1 MHRKVIYIVFN
12 LILIPG
18 ALSKVSAQEFPHVN
32 KRLNIESKNDTLTKT
47 LIPNTT
53 FDSVKPVKN
62 DRVKSKQGQ
71 KLEAPMFR
79 TAKDYEKLD
88 QKNKKVTLYNQAV
101 FKYQDYELTAGIII
115 YDYDK
120 EEVYAGRIKD
130 SLGNLTQHPVF
141 KQGSQIVEPDSIRF
155 NTKTK
160 KAIVW
165 NTRTKYQDF
174 NVKAEKT
181 KKVNDS
187 VYFMKDVIFTTAEDI
202 ENPEYYFRTRN
213 AKFVPNKKIVT
224 GVTNLVIEDVPTPI
238 GLPFAFF
245 PLSQGSVSGFIIPS
259 FGDTNLRG
267 YYLQNGGYYF
277 AFNDMVD
284 LTLLGDVYSNGSN
297 ALNAQSQYRKRYKY
311 NGNVNLR
318 YETLID
324 GERGFDNYQKA
335 KIYNIQWSHS
345 QDAKANPTSRFSASV
360 NLGSSNYFRNSLNT
374 QNIGSN
380 MNNTLS
386 SSISYSKT
394 IQSVPQVNYTI
405 SANHQQNTNTQ
416 QITMSLPN
424 VQASVDRVFPFAPKN
439 GSKKGFIQNINLQY
453 NLRGENRI
461 QTNDSLFFKPEMF
474 NEMNAGIQHSIPL
487 ATNFKVFKYLSVT
500 MTGNYNETWVLN
512 TFDKFY
518 SNETNQ
524 VETVRNN
531 GFDSFRTYNFSTNV
545 GTTIY
550 GMFNFGK
557 NSKIQAIRH
566 VMRPAVSYSYTP
578 SFNQYYDTYA
588 IDALGTTM
596 QEYSRFQGTLFGAP
610 NQTMSN
616 MVGFSLGN
624 NFEAKVR
631 DDESATGEPKKVMLL
646 NSLNFSSSYNLT
658 ADSLNQALAP
668 LAMSANTNLLKDK
681 LRLNLG
687 ASLDPLAIDN
697 AGNRID
703 KFNIANGGS
712 LMRLTSANITVN
724 YSLASTDPLFGGS
737 PKPEDEVDQNVQ
749 NGGRGDDLFG
759 QSVDLADRQKSMF
772 DDKKREKPKTSFY
785 NTEIPWDLTLA
796 WSLTYNNAR
805 RNSEISNN
813 SLMVSGN
820 VTLAPGWLAG
830 FSTGYDFK
838 NKGITYT
845 QLRFERDLKSW
856 RMDFSW
862 IPNGYYK
869 QWNFFIGIKSSILQ
883 DIKYEKRNAAER
895 RFRNR

>member
-1 MHRKVIYIVFN
+1 MRSVRPLICAAEVAHKCFFKVYPAID
-12 LILIPG
+12 
-18 ALSKVSAQEFPHVN
+18 ASSW
-32 KRLNIESKNDTLTKT
+32 
-47 LIPNTT
+47 
-53 FDSVKPVKN
+53 
-62 DRVKSKQGQ
+62 
-71 KLEAPMFR
+71 
-79 TAKDYEKLD
+79 
-88 QKNKKVTLYNQAV
+88 
-101 FKYQDYELTAGIII
+101 
-115 YDYDK
+115 
-120 EEVYAGRIKD
+120 
-130 SLGNLTQHPVF
+130 
-141 KQGSQIVEPDSIRF
+141 QIVEPDSIRF

-174 NVKAEKT
+174 NVKAAKT

-202 ENPEYYFRTRN
+202 ENPEYYFRTSN

-284 LTLLGDVYSNGSN
+284 LTLLGDVYQNGSN
-297 ALNAQSQYRKRYKY
+297 AFNAQSQYRKRYKY
-311 NGNVNLR
+311 SGNLNLR

-424 VQASVDRVFPFAPKN
+424 IQASVDRVYPFAPKN

-461 QTNDSLFFKPEMF
+461 QTTDSLFFKPEMF

-487 ATNFKVFKYLSVT
+487 ATNFKVLKYLSVT

-518 SNETNQ
+518 SNETGQ

-550 GMFNFGK
+550 GTFNFNK

-578 SFNQYYDTYA
+578 SFDQYYDTYA

-616 MVGFSLGN
+616 MVGLSLGN

-646 NSLNFSSSYNLT
+646 NSLNFNTSYNFT
-658 ADSLNQALAP
+658 ADSLKLAP
-668 LAMSANTNLLKDK
+668 IGMSANTNILKEK
-681 LRLNLG
+681 LRLNFG

-697 AGNRID
+697 SGRRID

-712 LMRLTSANITVN
+712 LLRLTSANITVN

-772 DDKKREKPKTSFY
+772 DDKKREKSKTSFY

-796 WSLTYNNAR
+796 WSLTYNNAS

>member
-1 MHRKVIYIVFN
+1 M
-12 LILIPG
+12 IPG

-566 VMRPAVSYSYTP
+566 VMRPSVSYSYTP

-596 QEYSRFQGTLFGAP
+596 QEYSRFQGTLYGAP

-616 MVGFSLGN
+616 MVSFSLGN

>member
-1 MHRKVIYIVFN
+1 M
-12 LILIPG
+12 IPG

-566 VMRPAVSYSYTP
+566 VMRPSVSYSYTP

-596 QEYSRFQGTLFGAP
+596 QEYSRFQGTLYGAP

>member
-1 MHRKVIYIVFN
+1 MHTKVIYIVFN
-12 LILIPG
+12 LILIPS
-18 ALSKVSAQEFPHVN
+18 AFTQASAQEFPHVN
-32 KRLNIESKNDTLTKT
+32 KRLNIENKKDTVTKAPTT
-47 LIPNTT
+47 LSTLKPVVTDT
-53 FDSVKPVKN
+53 VKP
-62 DRVKSKQGQ
+62 KQGQ
-71 KLEAPMFR
+71 KLEAPMLR
-79 TAKDYEKLD
+79 KAKDYEKLD

-130 SLGNLTQHPVF
+130 SVGNLVQHPIF
-141 KQGSQIVEPDSIRF
+141 KQGNQVVEPDSIRF

-165 NTRTKYQDF
+165 NTRTKYNDF

-187 VYFMKDVIFTTAEDI
+187 VYFMKGVKFTTAEDI
-202 ENPEYYFRTRN
+202 DNPEYYFKTSK

-245 PLSQGSVSGFIIPS
+245 PLSQKAVSGFIIPS

-277 AFNDMVD
+277 AFSDKID

-311 NGNVNLR
+311 NGNFNFR

-324 GERGFDNYQKA
+324 GEKGFDNYQKA

-345 QDAKANPTSRFSASV
+345 QDAKANPNSRFAASV

-386 SSISYSKT
+386 SSVSYSKT
-394 IQSVPQVNYTI
+394 FQSTPQANVTV
-405 SANHQQNTNTQ
+405 SANHTQNVNTK

-424 VQASVDRVFPFAPKN
+424 MQASIDRVYPFAPKN
-439 GSKKGFIQNINLQY
+439 GSKKGFIQNLNLQY
-453 NLRGENRI
+453 NLSGQNRI
-461 QTNDSLFFKPEMF
+461 NTTDSLFFKSEMF
-474 NEMNAGIQHSIPL
+474 KEMDAGVQHSIPL
-487 ATNFKVFKYLSVT
+487 ATNFKVLKYLSVS
-500 MTGNYNETWVLN
+500 MSGNFTETWVLN
-512 TFDKFY
+512 TFSKYY
-518 SNETNQ
+518 SLATNK
-524 VETVRNN
+524 VESQRNN
-531 GFDSFRTYNFSTNV
+531 GFDSYRTYNFSTNI

-550 GMFNFGK
+550 GTFNFNK
-557 NSKIQAIRH
+557 NAKIQAIRH
-566 VMRPAVSYSYTP
+566 VMRPAVAYTYTP

-596 QEYSRFQGTLFGAP
+596 EEYSRFNGTLYGAP

-616 MVGFSLGN
+616 IMSFSLGN

-631 DDESATGEPKKVMLL
+631 DDESTTGEPKKIALL
-646 NSLNFSSSYNLT
+646 NSLNFSTSYNFS
-658 ADSLNQALAP
+658 ADSLKLQP
-668 LAMSANTNLLKDK
+668 LRMNANTNLLKDK

-687 ASLDPLAIDN
+687 TTLDPLAIDN

-703 KFNIANGGS
+703 KFNLANGGS
-712 LMRLTSANITVN
+712 LLRLTSANVTVN
-724 YSLASTDPLFGGS
+724 YALASTDPLFGGS
-737 PKPEDEVDQNVQ
+737 AKPNNDSDEINKNIQ

-772 DDKKREKPKTSFY
+772 DEDKRKESKTSFY
-785 NTEIPWDLTLA
+785 NTDIPWDLTLA

-805 RNSEISNN
+805 RTSEITNN

-820 VTLAPGWLAG
+820 VTLAPGWVTG

-838 NKGITYT
+838 NKGVTYT